1 MQRRQSS
8 STFSIGRVCGA
19 IRSVIS
25 YARAA
30 ARLSHLPGRAANC
43 LVSCDH
49 LPRRSWPL
57 FRAKAMLGDLI
68 AGFSSPGIQSQQ
80 EQSAA

>member
-1 MQRRQSS
+1 MKQW
-8 STFSIGRVCGA
+8 TFHRDYPVLRAYRAGKTTHRVLGEW
-19 IRSVIS
+19 
-25 YARAA
+25 
-30 ARLSHLPGRAANC
+30 C

-57 FRAKAMLGDLI
+57 FRARAMLGDLI
-68 AGFSSPGIQSQQ
+68 AGFSSAGIQPQQ

>member
-1 MQRRQSS
+1 MQ
-8 STFSIGRVCGA
+8 V
-19 IRSVIS
+19 
-25 YARAA
+25 
-30 ARLSHLPGRAANC
+30 ANC
-43 LVSCDH
+43 LVSRDH

-68 AGFSSPGIQSQQ
+68 AGFSNPGIQPHQ